1 MKLLSTISLI
11 LSFTLLP
18 CIAASQ
24 VVSSQEKKPPTPTL
38 TCPNSGK
45 GTPTLQFTLTALGG
59 FELPKDQTMFLPIQ
73 FDHAKMENGDPEK
86 RVKLSC
92 VYNTFTEKGT
102 PQKTITLVA
111 YTAPNAKNCKMVS
124 SMKDEKLILNQLVCK
139 DSK

>member
-1 MKLLSTISLI
+1 MKLLRTLSLI
-11 LSFTLLP
+11 LSFTFLP

-24 VVSSQEKKPPTPTL
+24 VVSSQEKKPSTL

-73 FDHAKMENGDPEK
+73 FDHAKMETDPQK

-92 VYNTFTEKGT
+92 VYTSFSEKGT
-102 PQKTITLVA
+102 AQKTITLVA

-124 SMKDEKLILNQLVCK
+124 SIKDDKLNQLVCK
-139 DSK
+139 ASK

>member
-1 MKLLSTISLI
+1 MKLLSAVSLI
-11 LSFTLLP
+11 LSFTFLP

-24 VVSSQEKKPPTPTL
+24 VVSSQEKKPSTL

-124 SMKDEKLILNQLVCK
+124 SIKDDKLNQNQLVCK
-139 DSK
+139 ASK